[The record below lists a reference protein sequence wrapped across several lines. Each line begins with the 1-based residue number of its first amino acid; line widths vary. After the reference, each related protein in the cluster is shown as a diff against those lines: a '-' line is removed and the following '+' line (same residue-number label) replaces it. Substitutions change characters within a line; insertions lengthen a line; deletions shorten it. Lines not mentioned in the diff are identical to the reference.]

1 MSARTKPASFLLGLL
16 ILTGCNMA
24 DDEKT
29 KLAKVID
36 YQKGRF
42 VLTPASAPYPPMLVD
57 SATGCVIAI
66 RYTDEGLRLE
76 ELSYSGG
83 TSSCRLL
90 SELVVVETAS
100 EVGK

>member
-1 MSARTKPASFLLGLL
+1 MTARTKCFASLLGLL
-16 ILTGCNMA
+16 VLTGCNIS

-29 KLAKVID
+29 KFAKVID

-42 VLTPASAPYPPMLVD
+42 VLTPASPPYPPMLVD

-66 RYTDEGLRLE
+66 RYGDEGLRLE